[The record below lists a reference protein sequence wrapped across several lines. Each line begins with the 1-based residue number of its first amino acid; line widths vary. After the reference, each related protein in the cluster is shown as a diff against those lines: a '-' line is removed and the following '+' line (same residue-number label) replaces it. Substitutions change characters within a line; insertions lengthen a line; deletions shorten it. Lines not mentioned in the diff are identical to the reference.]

1 MARYDMTAPLTAR
14 IRSRARTYFS
24 GLGAA
29 LELDSIFNKELKD
42 KWGGGAKITVIEKAN
57 AISSYD
63 PNKGFMY
70 LISELGLKFT
80 VSHGISRVLSC
91 RRLTCMP
98 FGGFSLNVLMVLLG
112 TATGSPRALG
122 DCCARGC

>member
-1 MARYDMTAPLTAR
+1 VRV
-14 IRSRARTYFS
+14 YFS

-29 LELDSIFNKELKD
+29 LELDSIFNKELRD
-42 KWGGGAKITVIEKAN
+42 KWGGGAKITVVEKAQP
-57 AISSYD
+57 ISSYD

-80 VSHGISRVLSC
+80 VSLGISRALSC

-98 FGGFSLNVLMVLLG
+98 FGVFSLNGVMVLLG
-112 TATGSPRALG
+112 TTTGSPRALG
-122 DCCARGC
+122 HCCAGGC